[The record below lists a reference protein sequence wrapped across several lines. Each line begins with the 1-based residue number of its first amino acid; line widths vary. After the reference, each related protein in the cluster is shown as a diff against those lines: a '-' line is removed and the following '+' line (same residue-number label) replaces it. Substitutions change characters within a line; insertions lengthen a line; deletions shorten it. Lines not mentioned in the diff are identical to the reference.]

1 VDEVKFK
8 VKKKIFL
15 IDKMKF
21 RSINKNYI
29 LTIKK
34 SDFLIKK
41 INNIQE
47 QKSYLK
53 KLRKDG
59 NELLQ
64 ITNGNTLVATTGL
77 QFKKNK
83 VYQGILIVNKN
94 YVAKGLAKY
103 FILMSI
109 IKFKSMS
116 SKNEFF
122 AGVDLKN
129 IASIKSYIGC
139 GFKVFK
145 KKKYSVILRI
155 NIKKSMPKLYK
166 KIKIY

>member
-1 VDEVKFK
+1 
-8 VKKKIFL
+8 
-15 IDKMKF
+15 MKF

-29 LTIKK
+29 LAIKK
-34 SDFLIKK
+34 SNYLKKK

-53 KLRKDG
+53 KLRNYG

-64 ITNGNTLVATTGL
+64 ITNANKLVATTGL
-77 QFKKNK
+77 QFRKSK

-94 YVAKGLAKY
+94 YIAKGFAKY

-109 IKFKSMS
+109 MKFKSMF

-129 IASIKSYIGC
+129 IASIKSYMGC

-145 KKKYSVILRI
+145 KKKYSVIFRI
-155 NIKKSMPKLYK
+155 NIKKSMPKIYK
-166 KIKIY
+166 EIKIY

>member
-1 VDEVKFK
+1 MDEVKFK
-8 VKKKIFL
+8 VKNKIFL

-21 RSINKNYI
+21 KSINKNYI

-34 SDFLIKK
+34 SNYLIKK

-53 KLRKDG
+53 KLRNDG

-77 QFKKNK
+77 QFKNFR

-94 YVAKGLAKY
+94 YIAKGFAKY

-109 IKFKSMS
+109 IKFKSMFN
-116 SKNEFF
+116 KYEFF

-129 IASIKSYIGC
+129 IASIKCIDYNC
-139 GFKVFK
+139 K
-145 KKKYSVILRI
+145 KCCKNKNCKKH
-155 NIKKSMPKLYK
+155 N
-166 KIKIY
+166 KIISI

>member
-1 VDEVKFK
+1 MDEVKFK
-8 VKKKIFL
+8 VKNKIFL

-21 RSINKNYI
+21 KSINKNYI

-34 SDFLIKK
+34 SNYLIKK

-53 KLRKDG
+53 KLRNDG

-77 QFKKNK
+77 QFKNFR

-94 YVAKGLAKY
+94 YIAKGFAKY

-109 IKFKSMS
+109 IKFKSMFN
-116 SKNEFF
+116 KYEFF

-139 GFKVFK
+139 GFKVFQ
-145 KKKYSVILRI
+145 KKKYSIILRI
-155 NIKKSMPKLYK
+155 NIKKSMPKIYK
-166 KIKIY
+166 KIRVY